1 MMWAQSDEPLRIE
14 LESAKD
20 QNDYQFA
27 NMQEDGVLVFY
38 PANSPKP
45 DSLTWAFVHYD
56 TNFQKN
62 YHFTIDFPIYTEYIS
77 YSKSTN
83 YLYLFFQKRFPK
95 KERVRNFL
103 VTIQLSDHHYN
114 TREIKELQNREV
126 YEIFGIDNE
135 IVIHA
140 GDNKKDSIYFY
151 HNDLDKLY
159 SLGDIFPY
167 RMEFCVPDTF
177 NHRWL
182 VGLTQAKS
190 EDPSGVFLYEY
201 NYLTKKARI
210 QNFQDKTPNKGDHIY
225 NSARATVIN
234 ADTTLLLGTYNTLQ
248 DRYSSN
254 LHSGV
259 YSLLLHGWELDSA
272 HFYNYANLK
281 TKSPDDNKKAS
292 SNLNL
297 QVLVG
302 RTASGNNQYALATE
316 VFYPEYDYSYHGYDP
331 YYGYGYFGDA
341 GTTTFIGYQHVN
353 AYITTF
359 DQNGILLWDN
369 YLQFNN
375 LVTKQLYPIVHL
387 SFLENG
393 ETLIYYPRN
402 NRILSMLVSGYDI
415 LEKISAINI
424 ESKSSRDVVEYN
436 VDTEI
441 EPWYGNYFLVSGY
454 QYIRNR
460 DKAIKAK
467 RYVFHLNKL
476 EYR

>member
-1 MMWAQSDEPLRIE
+1 MWAQSDAPLRIE

-27 NMQEDGVLVFY
+27 NMQEEGVLVFY
-38 PANSPKP
+38 PANSPNP
-45 DSLTWAFVHYD
+45 DSLTWVFVHYD
-56 TNFQKN
+56 TNFQKSH
-62 YHFTIDFPIYTEYIS
+62 HFTIAFPIYTEYIS
-77 YSKSTN
+77 YSKSDN
-83 YLYLFFQKRFPK
+83 YLYLFFQKKFPK
-95 KERVRNFL
+95 KENVRNFL
-103 VTIQLSDHHYN
+103 VTIRLSDHHYN
-114 TREIKELQNREV
+114 IREIRELQNREV
-126 YEIFGIDNE
+126 HEIFSIDNE
-135 IVIHA
+135 IVIYA
-140 GDNKKDSIYFY
+140 GDSKKDSIYFY

-177 NHRWL
+177 NNRWL

-190 EDPSGVFLYEY
+190 EAPSGIFLYEY

-210 QNFQDKTPNKGDHIY
+210 QNFQDKALNKGDHIY
-225 NSARATVIN
+225 NSARAMVIN

-259 YSLLLHGWELDSA
+259 YSLVLRGWELDST

-281 TKSPDDNKKAS
+281 TKSADDNKKAS

-302 RTASGNNQYALATE
+302 RTASGHNQYALATE
-316 VFYPEYDYSYHGYDP
+316 VFYPEYDYTYNGYDS
-331 YYGYGYFGDA
+331 YYGYSYFGNT
-341 GTTTFIGYQHVN
+341 GTTTFVGYQHVN

-375 LVTKQLYPIVHL
+375 IVTKQLYPFIHL
-387 SFLENG
+387 SFFENG

-402 NRILSMLVSGYDI
+402 NRIMSMLVSGYDI

-424 ESKSSRDVVEYN
+424 ESSNSRDVVEYN
-436 VDTEI
+436 VNTEI

-454 QYIRNR
+454 QYLRNR

-467 RYVFHLNKL
+467 RYVFYLNKL